1 MGYHIRLLVLTF
13 NIRIY
18 NTIFNILMGAL
29 NKNAGISRMANVS
42 SVKKDILLELYQLD
56 WVET

>member
-18 NTIFNILMGAL
+18 NTIFNILMGDL
-29 NKNAGISRMANVS
+29 NKNAGISRMGNFL
-42 SVKKDILLELYQLD
+42 SVKKDILLELSIGLG
-56 WVET
+56 